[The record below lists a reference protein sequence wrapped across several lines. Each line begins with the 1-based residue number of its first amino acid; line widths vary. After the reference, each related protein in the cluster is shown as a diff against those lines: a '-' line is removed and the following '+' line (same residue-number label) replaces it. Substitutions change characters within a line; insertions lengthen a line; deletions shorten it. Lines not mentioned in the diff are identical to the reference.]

1 VAETPEPVF
10 TERERRW
17 LDWLLP
23 LATLAVALIAI
34 DLISKLL
41 TSFSD
46 LLLIF
51 FLAWLLAF
59 ILSPLVTFLERIVPN
74 LPRVV
79 AVSAVYGVLLAILIG
94 LTLVIAANLA
104 RSVANLISQLP
115 TFEARL
121 PEILAFWQ
129 SAIDSLGLHLD
140 LVAVSRQL
148 VAQLGSFAVDVQGPL
163 QGIAVASVGIF
174 GNMVFVIFLSLFI
187 VAERDSLEAFLIR
200 LIPPAYAEEARLFE
214 TSVSRSFGGFLR
226 GQAAIGALYGVWA
239 LGVHIV
245 LGLEF
250 APASAAATGA
260 LMAVPFFGPFLAWA
274 PPVLVAVFAKPD
286 VLLPTLALM
295 GVGWFLVMNVATPR
309 VMSGAVGVS
318 PLVVLASV
326 LIGAK
331 VAGIPGIIFGLPFA
345 AVLSAFFS
353 YYLDR
358 SALEPRTVAVRAA
371 RRLSAREGR
380 PVRVPS
386 PPSLTEVHARA
397 DLEAAPDESLQ
408 DEAAPDE
415 AVADEAL
422 ADEGRADEGR
432 NADGRGEPADETR

>member
-1 VAETPEPVF
+1 MAETPEPVF

-23 LATLAVALIAI
+23 LATLAVALVAI
-34 DLISKLL
+34 DLLSKLL

-46 LLLIF
+46 ILLIF

-79 AVSAVYGVLLAILIG
+79 AVGAVYGVLLAILIA

-104 RSVANLISQLP
+104 RSVAGLIVELP

-129 SAIDSLGLHLD
+129 SAVDSLGLHLD
-140 LVAVSRQL
+140 LLGLSRQL
-148 VAQLGSFAVDVQGPL
+148 IGQLGSFAVDVQGPL

-174 GNMVFVIFLSLFI
+174 GNMVFVIFLSVFI
-187 VAERDSLEAFLIR
+187 VAQRDSLEAFLIR

-226 GQAAIGALYGVWA
+226 GQAAIGALYGAWA
-239 LGVHIV
+239 LAVHIV
-245 LGLEF
+245 LGLDF
-250 APASAAATGA
+250 APASAAASGA
-260 LMAVPFFGPFLAWA
+260 LMAIPFFGPFVAWA
-274 PPVLVAVFAKPD
+274 PPVLVAVFAKPG
-286 VLLPTLALM
+286 VLLPTFALM
-295 GVGWFLVMNVATPR
+295 GVGWFLVMNIATPKL
-309 VMSGAVGVS
+309 MSGAVGVS

-331 VAGIPGIIFGLPFA
+331 VAGIPGIIFGLPVV
-345 AVLSAFFS
+345 AVVSAFFS

-371 RRLSAREGR
+371 QRISAREGR

-397 DLEAAPDESLQ
+397 DLEAAPDEDL
-408 DEAAPDE
+408 AAED
-415 AVADEAL
+415 
-422 ADEGRADEGR
+422 RAAER
-432 NADGRGEPADETR
+432 RAEPTDGTP

>member
-23 LATLAVALIAI
+23 LATLAVALVAI

-74 LPRVV
+74 LPRAV
-79 AVSAVYGVLLAILIG
+79 AVAAVYGVLLAILIA

-104 RSVANLISQLP
+104 RSVANLITQLP

-129 SAIDSLGLHLD
+129 SAVDGLGMHLD
-140 LVAVSRQL
+140 LVALARQL
-148 VAQLGSFAVDVQGPL
+148 VGQLSSFAVDVQGPL

-187 VAERDSLEAFLIR
+187 VAERDTLEAFLIR

-274 PPVLVAVFAKPD
+274 PAVLVAVFAKPE
-286 VLLPTLALM
+286 VLLPTIALM

-358 SALEPRTVAVRAA
+358 SALGPRTVAVRAA
-371 RRLSAREGR
+371 QRISAREGR

-397 DLEAAPDESLQ
+397 DLEAAPDEAAAAEAGPDDTGS
-408 DEAAPDE
+408 DEAPTAEDRAAEDRAAERRSVRTDE
-415 AVADEAL
+415 A
-422 ADEGRADEGR
+422 R
-432 NADGRGEPADETR
+432 